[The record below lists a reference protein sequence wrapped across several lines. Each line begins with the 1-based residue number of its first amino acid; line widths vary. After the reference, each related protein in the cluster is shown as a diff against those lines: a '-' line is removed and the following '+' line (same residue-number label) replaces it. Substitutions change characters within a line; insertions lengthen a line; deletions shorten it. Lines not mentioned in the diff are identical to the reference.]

1 MENFGIYVI
10 ITKPVLSYREIAEIC
25 VRNEVT
31 MLQLREKHLTDR
43 QLLQAAREIISI
55 TKGTK
60 TNFVINDRPDIA
72 MLCNADYLHLGQ
84 TDLTISEARK
94 IVGKKIK
101 IGLSTHSIQQA
112 QDAISQKPDYI
123 GFGPVFPTTTKIIP
137 DPTVGT
143 KNLQTVLKFAE
154 IPVIAI
160 GGIFPG
166 NIDEVLQVGAK
177 NLCLVRHFMETSDFE
192 NRLKKI
198 KEKMR

>member
-10 ITKPVLSYREIAEIC
+10 ITKPVLSYRDIAEIC
-25 VRNEVT
+25 VKNEVT

-43 QLLQAAREIISI
+43 QLLKVAHEIIGI

-112 QDAISQKPDYI
+112 QDAILQKPDYI
-123 GFGPVFPTTTKIIP
+123 GFGPVFPTTTKAIP

-143 KNLQTVLKFAE
+143 KNLQTVLQFAE

-160 GGIFPG
+160 GGIFPE
-166 NIDEVLQVGAK
+166 NIDEVLEVGAK
-177 NLCLVRHFMETSDFE
+177 NLCLVRHFMETADFE